1 MVSRLTPEYLAQ
13 RTNRWNRRRGETTS
27 EYLKRVSHLFLS
39 EQSLSNLGGIEVCTK
54 LSVLYLYDNSIRQI
68 HNLEFARSL
77 THLYL
82 QNNLI
87 SKLEGF
93 SSLTSLAK
101 LYLGGNLITVM
112 EGMEN
117 MTSLRELHLENQ
129 KLEPG
134 EKMLF
139 DPSSLSAISPTLHVL
154 NISNNHI
161 DTIQEITQLHNL
173 DTLYCSNN
181 RITDLL
187 EHVNSISRMSLLS
200 KLDLRNNP
208 VCNRPHYRE
217 NTITHSSLR
226 HLDGRDI
233 SENTRTFLHKLHS
246 MRESKKK
253 HQQMPNLSITAKR
266 HSSKLVVTPFLSL
279 YPSYR
284 LSSLHPTQED
294 RLNYCV
300 DL

>member
-1 MVSRLTPEYLAQ
+1 MVSRLTPEYLAKH
-13 RTNRWNRRRGETTS
+13 TNRWNRRRGEATS

-39 EQSLSNLGGIEVCTK
+39 EQSISDLGGLEVCKT
-54 LSVLYLYDNSIRQI
+54 LAVLYLYDNSIRKI

-87 SKLEGF
+87 STLEGL

-101 LYLGGNLITVM
+101 LFLGGNLITVM
-112 EGMEN
+112 EGMEK
-117 MTSLRELHLENQ
+117 MTSLRELHLNNQ

-139 DPSSLSAISPTLHVL
+139 DPSSLSAISPTLHIL

-161 DTIQEITQLHNL
+161 DTIQEITQLLNL
-173 DTLYCSNN
+173 ETLYCSNN
-181 RITDLL
+181 KVADLL
-187 EHVNSISRMSLLS
+187 ELVNSLSRMTLLS
-200 KLDLRNNP
+200 HLDLRNNP
-208 VCNRPHYRE
+208 VCNRQHYRE

-233 SENTRTFLHKLHS
+233 PDNTRKFLYKLHS
-246 MRESKKK
+246 MRESRKK
-253 HQQMPNLSITAKR
+253 HQRPSLSTTGKR
-266 HSSKLVVTPFLSL
+266 HDSKLVVTPFLSL
-279 YPSYR
+279 HPSYR
-284 LSSLHPTQED
+284 LCSLSPT
-294 RLNYCV
+294 
-300 DL
+300 